1 MMWKSSD
8 NKWLNNWIHQAVKFT
23 NELDSLA
30 CKQSKLSEKD
40 KADIKECMAR
50 LCEINNRNPFNESY
64 SK

>member
-1 MMWKSSD
+1 MMWKGSD

-30 CKQSKLSEKD
+30 CKQSKMSEKD

-50 LCEINNRNPFNESY
+50 LCEINNRNSFNESY